1 MRRRDV
7 LQGVLAGLALG
18 LPMVSAANTAGIQI
32 RSARLWNADG
42 KLRLVLDLSG
52 AAHYETFKLVAP
64 ERLIVDVADARLT
77 GDFKHLPLAGTPIRA
92 LRSAPHGTSGTRI
105 VVELNEPLQ
114 LHSFLLAA
122 DQTQGDR
129 LVLDFIRQPLIAPLL
144 AQPPAVK
151 SEKTA
156 AGQRDIIVVID
167 PGHGGKDPGA
177 VGANGQREKD
187 VVLAIARNLA
197 RRVDQQKGFKSR
209 LVRNDDVF
217 IPLRKRVDIAH
228 QHNADMF
235 VSVHADA
242 APRLT
247 ASGASVFALS
257 DHGAT
262 SSMARWLAASE
273 NGVDLL
279 GGRNNL
285 PLKGKDPQ
293 LAGVILDMS
302 VNSTISSSLD
312 LGHSVLS
319 SLTGITR
326 LHQKRVEQAGFA
338 VLKSPDIPSIL
349 VETGFLSNQED
360 SRRLLDTRHQQA
372 LADSIFDGLH
382 RYFQQRPPVGSYLA
396 SIRDSAL
403 G

>member
-1 MRRRDV
+1 MRRRDM
-7 LQGVLAGLALG
+7 LQGLLAGLALG
-18 LPMVSAANTAGIQI
+18 LPLAAAGKTPVVI

-42 KLRLVLDLSG
+42 NLRLVLELSGPVHYHTFRLVAPERVIVDLADTRLGTDLNQLNLAGTPVRALRSAAYGGNDTRLVIELSDALKTHSFLLAPQHDKGDRLVLDLSR
-52 AAHYETFKLVAP
+52 AP
-64 ERLIVDVADARLT
+64 
-77 GDFKHLPLAGTPIRA
+77 
-92 LRSAPHGTSGTRI
+92 
-105 VVELNEPLQ
+105 
-114 LHSFLLAA
+114 
-122 DQTQGDR
+122 
-129 LVLDFIRQPLIAPLL
+129 LVL
-144 AQPPAVK
+144 PPPVA
-151 SEKTA
+151 SA
-156 AGQRDIIVVID
+156 AGSTQSAGARDIIVVVD

-177 VGANGQREKD
+177 VGALGQREKD

-197 RRVDQQKGFKSR
+197 RRIDQQKGFKAK

-257 DHGAT
+257 EHGAT
-262 SSMARWLAASE
+262 SSMAHWLAASE

-279 GGRNNL
+279 GGHNNL

-302 VNSTISSSLD
+302 VGSTISSSLD

-319 SLTGITR
+319 SLTRVTN

-349 VETGFLSNQED
+349 VETGFLSNRQD
-360 SRRLLDTRHQQA
+360 SQRLLDSRHQQELA
-372 LADSIFDGLH
+372 LSIFDGLH

-396 SIRDSAL
+396 SIKENARA
-403 G
+403 